1 MRIWIIIL
9 NKKDKMK
16 IGYLIWAFLICGSLY
31 ITITLVGIEK
41 NVGQLTDP
49 AFNYLEF
56 EMPES
61 RDFSKRMFSSIH
73 EKGMV
78 DKVQE
83 SLDVDFYYI
92 LFYVSSAILGAFL
105 LLKNLNIEKRWAYI
119 LIGILGIV
127 AGFCDYMENSN
138 LEILL
143 NNWEEGARDGA
154 VEKAKKYAQIKF
166 AIILPLIVSVLLGW
180 GYVSIKK
187 LFLMKK

>member
-1 MRIWIIIL
+1 
-9 NKKDKMK
+9 MK

-31 ITITLVGIEK
+31 ITSTLAGIEK
-41 NVGQLTDP
+41 EVANLTDP
-49 AFNYLEF
+49 TFNYLEF

-119 LIGILGIV
+119 LIGTLGIF

-143 NNWEEGARDGA
+143 NNWEEGARNGA

-187 LFLMKK
+187 IFLMKK